1 MDHAREGEKKSERGL
16 CRDRRSQIGSVGALC
31 AAKGITRRLRDV
43 HVHVDAEATRGH
55 PGAIRVA
62 SPETCSTTPAA
73 QNAEQRRRRPDR
85 FFDDQRFL
93 QMPQYEAGTGPKS
106 TSGSRV

>member
-43 HVHVDAEATRGH
+43 HVHVRRRGNEGASGGH
-55 PGAIRVA
+55 PGGIARNMFDYA
-62 SPETCSTTPAA
+62 CRTERRAA
-73 QNAEQRRRRPDR
+73 TAKARS
-85 FFDDQRFL
+85 FL
-93 QMPQYEAGTGPKS
+93 
-106 TSGSRV
+106 R